1 MRVADKNKLRSKTTS
16 EYKLFFFF
24 TSCGIYKKKKS
35 NVSFAYTY
43 TPTQQQQ

>member
-16 EYKLFFFF
+16 EYKLFFFLPRVEF
-24 TSCGIYKKKKS
+24 IKKKS